1 MSCAND
7 SSYPVQGV
15 GQIVLIAADGST
27 FTLSDVL
34 YVPGIK
40 KNLLS
45 VFALAKIGLV
55 VKFVD
60 DRCEVHDLS
69 HGDSIIASGSLCRGL
84 YKLNTY
90 GSSVK
95 DVACA
100 IVDSQAVVDAKLWHA
115 RLGHL
120 NFASLLHL

>member
-1 MSCAND
+1 M
-7 SSYPVQGV
+7 
-15 GQIVLIAADGST
+15 LIAANGST
-27 FTLSDVL
+27 FTLSYIL

-40 KNLLS
+40 KSLLS
-45 VFALAKIGLV
+45 IFALAKIGLV

-60 DRCEVHDLS
+60 DRCTAHELS
-69 HGDSIIASGSLCRGL
+69 DGDSIIASGSLCRGL

-100 IVDSQAVVDAKLWHA
+100 VVDSQVVVDAKLWHA
-115 RLGHL
+115 CLGHL
-120 NFASLLHL
+120 NFASLLRL